1 MRKNILYI
9 GIVLI
14 IGLMLLG
21 LTGCKEKNEND
32 INNINDI
39 SDVSNVENNDSNNN
53 QQNSINNETNISN
66 NNAQQ
71 SNSKKETDISKNE
84 NKKVDKKD
92 DAQQNNQIKE
102 TSTPVNENKTEVKP
116 ETKNETTETTQNEK
130 TLKVGDYVLHYG
142 KYTGNGTKYIDKVV
156 SATITINLKE
166 DGTYTY
172 TSTNQDVS
180 KNRSGTYTVKSN
192 KTIVLNDSEPLE
204 YTVMGEDF
212 FVELQGSGFS
222 FTYQGN

>member
-1 MRKNILYI
+1 MRKNILNI

-66 NNAQQ
+66 NNVQQ
-71 SNSKKETDISKNE
+71 TNSKKETDISKNE
-84 NKKVDKKD
+84 NK
-92 DAQQNNQIKE
+92 
-102 TSTPVNENKTEVKP
+102 NENKTEVKP

>member
-1 MRKNILYI
+1 MRKNILNI

-66 NNAQQ
+66 NNVQQ

-84 NKKVDKKD
+84 NKKVNKKD

-102 TSTPVNENKTEVKP
+102 TTSSENENKTEN
-116 ETKNETTETTQNEK
+116 KNETTPKKTTFN
-130 TLKVGDYVLHYG
+130 VGKYVLHYG
-142 KYTGNGTKYIDKVV
+142 KYSGSGTKLIDTSIVN
-156 SATITINLKE
+156 ATITINFKE

-172 TSTNQDVS
+172 TSTNQEVS
-180 KNRSGTYTVKSN
+180 KNRSGTYSIKSN
-192 KTIVLNDSEPLE
+192 NIIVLNDSEPLE
-204 YTVMGEDF
+204 YSVMGEDY
-212 FVELQGSGFS
+212 FVERQGSGFS
-222 FTYQGN
+222 FSYQEN